1 MAGQLL
7 LINPRRRRRA
17 KKSHR
22 RARRGRRR
30 MSALQMKYF
39 GGGARSNPRR
49 RRRRSSAKTVARRSY
64 RRGRASARRFGRSVG
79 FSLPS
84 IQSNMKTALIGA
96 GGAVAVDV
104 LMGQANKFLPA
115 DWQSRLDSSGSVNW
129 KYYVAKGALAIG
141 LGVAGARYGGRYRG
155 AILTMAQ
162 GSLMVQAYELLRE
175 VIPQDFLPLGYYTS
189 GNVTMPGMPGGG
201 VNVGMGKYLPRATLQ
216 GMRGR
221 MGRLGASPY
230 SGSTLT
236 SRMTR
241 IGS

>member
-7 LINPRRRRRA
+7 LINPSKRRRA

-22 RARRGRRR
+22 RSRRRARRS
-30 MSALQMKYF
+30 MTPLQMKYF
-39 GGGARSNPRR
+39 GNPRSRKRRAR
-49 RRRRSSAKTVARRSY
+49 RRGRASVKRSY
-64 RRGRASARRFGRSVG
+64 RRARSSARRFGRSIG

-115 DWQSRLDSSGSVNW
+115 DWQSRLDAAGSINW

-189 GNVTMPGMPGGG
+189 GAVTMPGMPG
-201 VNVGMGKYLPRATLQ
+201 NVTNMGKYLPRATALQ
-216 GMRGR
+216 GMAR
-221 MGRLGASPY
+221 MGRVGGMGSP
-230 SGSTLT
+230 
-236 SRMTR
+236 RQQR
-241 IGS
+241 IV